1 MQPVNQQLGTAEPLS
16 AFSERRAVAKLTG
29 TLGRFAWNYPLG
41 AVGFLILLG
50 MILMAVFAN
59 QVAPF
64 DPLEQDVPNQY
75 RSPGSQFWF
84 GTDAFGRDG
93 LTRIIFGARTSLYVG
108 LVAVAFGSIAG
119 TLLGVASGYMG
130 GRFDIIVQ
138 RLVDA
143 IMGFPSLVLALVLVV
158 ALGGSLNNVTIAI
171 AVVFIPRAVRLARSS
186 ALSIKE
192 EVYIAASQAI
202 GASSLRVMFRHVL
215 PNCLAP
221 VFVLATGYLGTA
233 VVTESSLSFLGL
245 GVPPPHVSW
254 GGMLNVGA
262 HGHLEFAPWLAI
274 FPGLAITLIVF
285 AFAFLGDAL
294 RDALDPRLRGR

>member
-1 MQPVNQQLGTAEPLS
+1 VQPVNQQLGAAEPLS
-16 AFSERRAVAKLTG
+16 VFVQRGSLHKLAWTA
-29 TLGRFAWNYPLG
+29 GRFAWGYPLG
-41 AVGFLILLG
+41 AAGGLMLLV
-50 MILMAVFAN
+50 MIFIAVFAPY
-59 QVAPF
+59 VAPY
-64 DPLEQDVPNQY
+64 DPLGQDVPNQY
-75 RSPGSQFWF
+75 RSPGSPFWF
-84 GTDAFGRDG
+84 GTDAFGRDS
-93 LTRIIFGARTSLYVG
+93 LSRIIFGARTSLYVG
-108 LVAVAFGSIAG
+108 LMAVAFGSVSG

-158 ALGGSLNNVTIAI
+158 ALGGSLNNVTLAI

-192 EVYIAASQAI
+192 EVYVAACQAI

-274 FPGLAITLIVF
+274 FPGLAITLVVF